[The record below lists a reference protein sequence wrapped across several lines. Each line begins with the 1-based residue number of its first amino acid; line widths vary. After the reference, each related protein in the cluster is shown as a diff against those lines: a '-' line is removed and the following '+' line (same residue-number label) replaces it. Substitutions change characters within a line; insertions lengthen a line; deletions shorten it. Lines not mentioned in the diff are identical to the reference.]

1 MLELLYRDGYYAA
14 VNKPSGL
21 FVHPTQLD
29 RRGASCMPQLRDQLG
44 RRVYPVHRL
53 DRPTSGVLLFA
64 LNPEAARKMC
74 RLFEQREI
82 TKGYLAVVRGFA
94 PESGRIEH
102 PLSDEDKSKT
112 PVEAVTD
119 YTRGATAEL
128 PIPMGPH
135 PSARF
140 SLVRAVPRTGR
151 MHQIRRHLSHI
162 SHPVAGDTNHGDG
175 AQNRFIREHFGIERL
190 LLMATDLTFVHPYK
204 ETEMTIRAPLPD
216 DVGRLFERLDWQ
228 DASGMG

>member
-1 MLELLYRDGYYAA
+1 MLDILYRDGYYAA

-64 LNPEAARKMC
+64 LNPDAARQMC
-74 RLFEQREI
+74 RLFEQREV
-82 TKGYLAVVRGFA
+82 TKGYLAVVRGFT
-94 PESGRIEH
+94 PECGCIDHALR
-102 PLSDEDKSKT
+102 EDKNKKL
-112 PVEAVTD
+112 VEAVTE
-119 YTRGATAEL
+119 YTRKATAEL
-128 PIPMGPH
+128 PVPMGPH

-151 MHQIRRHLSHI
+151 MHQIRRHFSHI

-175 AQNRFIREHFGIERL
+175 AQNRFIREHLGIDRL
-190 LLMATDLTFVHPYK
+190 LLTATDLTFVHPFK
-204 ETEMTIRAPLPD
+204 QMEMTITAPLPD
-216 DVGRLFERLDWQ
+216 DLGCLFERLDWR
-228 DASGMG
+228 DVSDTD